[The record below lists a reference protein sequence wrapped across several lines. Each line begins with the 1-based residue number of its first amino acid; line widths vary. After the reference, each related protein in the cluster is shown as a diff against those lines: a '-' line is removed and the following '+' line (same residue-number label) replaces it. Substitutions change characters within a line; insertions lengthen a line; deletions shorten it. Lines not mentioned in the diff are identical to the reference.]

1 MDMMAHEVTISS
13 WSPCTEK
20 VQLSFHRMT
29 YDHRDDHSHHRFC
42 TTGTVHERTSF
53 AVSTYPTRRYCKDL
67 TSQCR
72 YSCSIR
78 TSLFHTT
85 VCIIQSRQR
94 SLRRSESLIR
104 KQSHGLVFVPRPPLP
119 GCLFRVSDRHVLQ
132 GALCRRWF
140 LGQPLPLGLSAPY
153 ARVRSRRAWP
163 GA

>member
-104 KQSHGLVFVPRPPLP
+104 KQSHGLVFVRSHVVAATLGSCFSFAFLKLP
-119 GCLFRVSDRHVLQ
+119 AVQLKKFPSFTLRTVI
-132 GALCRRWF
+132 
-140 LGQPLPLGLSAPY
+140 
-153 ARVRSRRAWP
+153 
-163 GA
+163 